1 VCTGIRAWG
10 VPATRRRR
18 GSLPFSSLRLKSQRP
33 RCLPRGYPV
42 APNALGER
50 IRRRR
55 LDLGL
60 TQRTLAR
67 RLGVREET
75 VHLWELDRIRPLAR
89 HYGRL
94 VRVLGFDPEPPS
106 HSLAERLRAARRR
119 AGLTQAELARRLG
132 LDEGTVVQMEAGRRR
147 HGRRAVEAVAAFL
160 EEAGLERRR
169 S

>member
-1 VCTGIRAWG
+1 
-10 VPATRRRR
+10 
-18 GSLPFSSLRLKSQRP
+18 LPFSSLNLAGTRP
-33 RCLPRGYPV
+33 RCLPRGYPIS
-42 APNALGER
+42 PNTLGEH

-67 RLGVREET
+67 RLGVREEA
-75 VHLWELDRIRPLAR
+75 VHLWELDRFLPLAR

-94 VRVLGFDPEPPS
+94 VRVLGVDPEPPS

-132 LDEGTVVQMEAGRRR
+132 LDEGTVVDFEAGRRSPSKR
-147 HGRRAVEAVAAFL
+147 VTAALAGFL
-160 EEAGLERRR
+160 GEISDQLP
-169 S
+169 